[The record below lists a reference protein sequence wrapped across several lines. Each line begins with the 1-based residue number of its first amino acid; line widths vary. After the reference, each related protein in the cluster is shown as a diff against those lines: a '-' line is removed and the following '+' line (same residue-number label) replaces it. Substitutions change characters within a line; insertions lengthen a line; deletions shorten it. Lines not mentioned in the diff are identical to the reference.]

1 MERIVVEYYFDE
13 GSELSDFNLEISQD
27 FPLTAKIENN
37 TLMLEANPDIGG
49 ELIINIEDEPFD
61 EAAISFSD
69 AQGTVHLKHGM
80 VIHSPSPENRSGPI
94 EINRKCCDMDGSY
107 AILFLAPGD
116 KFQCTGFYI
125 VEIEI

>member
-13 GSELSDFNLEISQD
+13 GNELSDFNLEISQD

-69 AQGTVHLKHGM
+69 AQGTAHLKHGM
-80 VIHSPSPENRSGPI
+80 IINSLSPENRSGPI
-94 EINRKCCDMDGSY
+94 EIMQCCGRDGSY
-107 AILFLAPGD
+107 AILSLAPGD